1 MAAVC
6 MGAGDSKTIG
16 AALDMITKDT
26 STIINRVV
34 CIKAAQ
40 QSFKAD
46 AAPTAATMAT
56 EPHTIEVAPI
66 VRVAGVKHH
75 IGLAAGST
83 QHTKKVCGGG
93 E

>member
-1 MAAVC
+1 

-40 QSFKAD
+40 QSF
-46 AAPTAATMAT
+46 
-56 EPHTIEVAPI
+56 
-66 VRVAGVKHH
+66 RGWY
-75 IGLAAGST
+75 L
-83 QHTKKVCGGG
+83 
-93 E
+93 